1 MKTYFLL
8 DRSSNTWSTEHY
20 ELRAILA
27 TPGISE
33 EQILSDSRTR
43 QMMTVAQAR
52 HMLQQRPRMGVPATG
67 GPKLTLS
74 TPAGS
79 SVAQKKGN
87 KTLTQ
92 GMSLNKEKNYKP
104 GDSMPLS
111 SLQKKQEREYKTICR
126 TDSVFNGQFTPHL
139 LSKVLNAHARQGWRV
154 VSSNTAPS
162 YAADGTEYQEF
173 FVLLERG

>member
-8 DRSSNTWSTEHY
+8 DRSTNTWSTDHY
-20 ELRAILA
+20 ELSAILA

-43 QMMTVAQAR
+43 QMFTVAQAR
-52 HMLQQRPRMGVPATG
+52 TMLQQRPRLNTPSSG

-79 SVAQKKGN
+79 SVAQKNGN

-92 GMSLNKEKNYKP
+92 GMSLNKDKPKKP
-104 GDSMPLS
+104 GDSIPLS

-126 TDSVFNGQFTPHL
+126 TDSVFNGRFTPHS
-139 LSKVLNAHARQGWRV
+139 LSKVLNAHAKQGWRV